1 MNNIIWF
8 SKEDD
13 FKEEMLKYGILFK
26 VSFLLNITLSV
37 LYLFDKI
44 R

>member
-13 FKEEMLKYGILFK
+13 FKEEMLKHGILFK

-37 LYLFDKI
+37 LYLFYKI